1 MRIVYAVPGMLD
13 QKELL
18 RRRGLLRQW
27 AFPGTEVE
35 LCRVTEGPASIESA
49 YEEYLSVPAAA
60 RLMTELEGQGYDAAI
75 LGCACDPGLDAMREL
90 TEEMLV
96 VGPGSAA
103 YQAAALLGNRFAVLT
118 IDRSLME
125 SCRRLGWQAGC
136 GEKLGAVVP
145 IDIPVLELARDRGAT
160 VERLAALGRRLVE
173 EQKADVLVLGCM
185 SLGFLDVAEELTAEV
200 GIPCINPA
208 KTGLK
213 LAEALVSAGLRH
225 SKAAYPMPPKL
236 RGGTR
241 LDALYVR
248 PETGT
253 L

>member
-13 QKELL
+13 QKELF
-18 RRRGLLRQW
+18 RRREILQQW

-35 LCRVTEGPASIESA
+35 LRCVTEGPASIESA

-60 RLMTELEGQGYDAAI
+60 KLMTELEGQGYDAAI

-90 TEEMLV
+90 TERMLV

-125 SCRRLGWQAGC
+125 SCRRLGWQVGC
-136 GEKLGAVVP
+136 GEKLESVVP
-145 IDIPVLELARDRGAT
+145 VDIPVLELARNRRAT
-160 VERLAALGRRLVE
+160 VERVAALGRRLVE
-173 EQKADVLVLGCM
+173 ERKADVLVLGCM
-185 SLGFLDVAEELTAEV
+185 SLGFLDVAEELTAEIGV
-200 GIPCINPA
+200 PCVNPA
-208 KTGLK
+208 KIGLK
-213 LAEALVSAGLRH
+213 FAEALVSAGLRH

-236 RGGTR
+236 RRGME
-241 LDALYVR
+241 LEALYIR
-248 PETGT
+248 TET
-253 L
+253 